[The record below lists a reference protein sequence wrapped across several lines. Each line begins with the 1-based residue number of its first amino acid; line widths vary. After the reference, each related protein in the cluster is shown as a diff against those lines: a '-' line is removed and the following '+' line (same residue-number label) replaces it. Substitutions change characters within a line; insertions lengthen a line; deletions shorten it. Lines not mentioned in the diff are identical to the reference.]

1 MNAGMLVK
9 GWLRWLPALAAV
21 WLVVAA
27 LLAVQFWS
35 EMPRSW
41 SRWFLLLAFGP
52 PLYVLG
58 EAFFAWLFSASHGR
72 AVSPKRF
79 SVARIAV
86 ALPAAIAAFALYWWL
101 SSLLIGA

>member
-1 MNAGMLVK
+1 MNLSVPVK
-9 GWLRWLPALAAV
+9 TWLRRLPALAAV
-21 WLVVAA
+21 WLVIAGF
-27 LLAVQFWS
+27 LAVEFWS

-58 EAFFAWLFSASHGR
+58 EAFFGWLFSAAHGR
-72 AVSPKRF
+72 AISQKRF
-79 SVARIAV
+79 SVTRVAV

-101 SSLLIGA
+101 SSLLVGT